1 MEFTLLFCV
10 DIMHQ
15 KRDEVAG
22 EEERQI
28 DREVGKEERG
38 DEEGN
43 STEKDGDE
51 EEEDGDEEEENGDK
65 EEEEDGKEE
74 EVGEEEGKAEGI
86 KNIYFIKYKFFIF
99 YILYFYK
106 EKINK

>member
-15 KRDEVAG
+15 KRNEVAG

-28 DREVGKEERG
+28 DREVGKEER
-38 DEEGN
+38 DDDEGN
-43 STEKDGDE
+43 GTEKDGDE
-51 EEEDGDEEEENGDK
+51 EEEDGDK

-86 KNIYFIKYKFFIF
+86 KNIYFIKYKYF
-99 YILYFYK
+99 YILYF
-106 EKINK
+106 IFL